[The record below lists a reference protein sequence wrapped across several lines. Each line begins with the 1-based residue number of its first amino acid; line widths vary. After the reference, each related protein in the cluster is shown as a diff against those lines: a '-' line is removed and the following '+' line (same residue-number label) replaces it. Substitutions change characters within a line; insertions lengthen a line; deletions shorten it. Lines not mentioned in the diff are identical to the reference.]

1 MRYSSIKFRSGS
13 YIGTPL
19 VYEIAID
26 DGDDV
31 KLNHGGDLSM
41 YTLKAV
47 EENGMRLYAMGIEQ
61 IARPLVYKL
70 FIPETH
76 HYFNAGILIKRS
88 TELKG
93 YSKGGYRVSE
103 LLYEV
108 YRDILKRNLKK
119 I

>member
-31 KLNHGGDLSM
+31 KLKLTHGGDLSM

-47 EENGMRLYAMGIEQ
+47 EENGMRLYAMVIDERS
-61 IARPLVYKL
+61 RPTVYKL
-70 FIPETH
+70 LIPETH
-76 HYFNAGILIKRS
+76 HYFNAGILIKKS
-88 TELKG
+88 TELKR
-93 YSKGGYRVSE
+93 YSLEGYRVSE

-108 YRDILKRNLKK
+108 YLDILKRN
-119 I
+119 